1 MGLEHGR
8 TTRGGGGV
16 QSMGIEQGGAEGGD
30 SGVQSMGVEHEST
43 ARVPVRES
51 AAPSPTC
58 DMGRAPW
65 CGWSVTWG
73 DVRAAVEEPSRP
85 TAGIR
90 QPLPQIA

>member
-30 SGVQSMGVEHEST
+30 CGVQSMGVEHEST

-51 AAPSPTC
+51 AAQVPH
-58 DMGRAPW
+58 A
-65 CGWSVTWG
+65 TW
-73 DVRAAVEEPSRP
+73 DVRPGVGGA
-85 TAGIR
+85 
-90 QPLPQIA
+90 